1 MDSLETMKH
10 EVQTVKDAVLK
21 LQFSLL
27 EGIKHESQ
35 LMTSSALLSQSDYQD
50 VVTER
55 SIAGMCG
62 HSLCTNPLP
71 TERPWKGR
79 YRVSLKE
86 HKVYDLQET
95 YMYCSTSCLIN
106 SRAFAASLKEER
118 PSDLKPAKLSG
129 ILNLF
134 YGPSLGP
141 DDAVTSGGGDMGLS
155 GLRIEEKMGT
165 TAGEV
170 SVEEWIGPSNA
181 IDGYVPRREKNMEL
195 GWSNNDRESG
205 KKEHIG
211 LSYEDMDFTSVIIT
225 QDEYN
230 VSKIVPPIK
239 DKDKK
244 GKARSNE
251 VNHQGNLTQ
260 KPNAPSA
267 STQEKRSKNLNKSKD
282 VSTSDGKVGVLED
295 KIVGPSQ
302 NVAKK
307 GGKELQQGSEK
318 FYDKSKDVT
327 AMDYKVCVNENT
339 TAGPSQTGAQTD
351 GKESQLGKDLAA
363 SVRKSS
369 LKTSDSN
376 RANRSVTWADEKTNA
391 DGRNLCDVKELKD
404 DEVGQESYIFVSA
417 EACAMALSQ
426 AAEAVASGE
435 CEASHAASE
444 AGVIILPPPH
454 GEGEVKSEENSDVVD
469 TEPLQLKWPP
479 KPGFSEADLLDS
491 EDSWYDSPPEG
502 FNLSLSPFS
511 TMFMALFAWMSSSS
525 LAYIYGKDES
535 FHEEYLSINGREY
548 PRKVVMLDGRSS
560 EIKITLAGC
569 ISRALPG
576 LVAELRL
583 PIPISTLEQGM
594 GHLLDTMSFMDP
606 LPAFR
611 MKQWQVIVL
620 LFLDALSVARIPA
633 LTQHMVG
640 RRILLPKILE
650 GAQISMEEFEIMK
663 DVMIPLGRV
672 PQFSTQSGG

>member
-1 MDSLETMKH
+1 MNH

-35 LMTSSALLSQSDYQD
+35 LTTSGALLSQSDYQD

-55 SIAGMCG
+55 NIAGMCG
-62 HSLCTNPLP
+62 HPLCTNPLP
-71 TERPWKGR
+71 TERSRKGR

-95 YMYCSTSCLIN
+95 YMYCSTGCLIN
-106 SRAFAASLKEER
+106 SRAFAACLKEER
-118 PSDLKPAKLSG
+118 PSDLNLAKLRG

-134 YGPSLGP
+134 YGPSSGP
-141 DDAVTSGGGDMGLS
+141 DDAGTSGDGGMGLS

-181 IDGYVPRREKNMEL
+181 IDGYVPRREKNL
-195 GWSNNDRESG
+195 NAGRSNNDRKSG

-211 LSYEDMDFTSVIIT
+211 LPYGDMDFTSVIIT
-225 QDEYN
+225 QDEYS
-230 VSKIVPPIK
+230 VSKIVPPVK
-239 DKDKK
+239 DKDHK
-244 GKARSNE
+244 GKSISNE
-251 VNHQGNLTQ
+251 VNLQVQ

-267 STQEKRSKNLNKSKD
+267 STHKMRSK
-282 VSTSDGKVGVLED
+282 
-295 KIVGPSQ
+295 
-302 NVAKK
+302 
-307 GGKELQQGSEK
+307 K
-318 FYDKSKDVT
+318 FDKSKDVT
-327 AMDYKVCVNENT
+327 TSDDKVSVLEDNI
-339 TAGPSQTGAQTD
+339 AGPSQNVTKEGGEELQTGSKKYSKSKDVTIMDDKVSLNNTSMVGPSQNGVEKK
-351 GKESQLGKDLAA
+351 GKGSQLGKESTAGVL
-363 SVRKSS
+363 KSS
-369 LKTSDSN
+369 LKSSDSN
-376 RANRSVTWADEKTNA
+376 RTNRCVSWADEKNDA
-391 DGRNLCDVKELKD
+391 DGRNLCEVKELTD
-404 DEVGQESYIFVSA
+404 EEVGQESYRYVSA
-417 EACAMALSQ
+417 EACAMALSK
-426 AAEAVASGE
+426 AAEAVASGK
-435 CEASHAASE
+435 CEASTAVSE
-444 AGVIILPPPH
+444 AGVMILPPPL
-454 GEGEVKSEENSDVVD
+454 GEGEVKTEENGDVVD

-511 TMFMALFAWMSSSS
+511 TMFMALFSWMSSSS

-535 FHEEYLSINGREY
+535 FHEEYLSVNGREY
-548 PRKVVMLDGRSS
+548 PCKVVMLDGRSA
-560 EIKITLAGC
+560 EIKQTLAGC
-569 ISRALPG
+569 LSRALPG

-611 MKQWQVIVL
+611 IKQWQVIVL

-640 RRILLPKILE
+640 RRILLPKVLE

-663 DVMIPLGRV
+663 DVIIPLGRV
-672 PQFSTQSGG
+672 PQFATQSGG